1 MSKLDKIME
10 KVSTGEM
17 QYRDLVL
24 SVREEESETP
34 DHIVEGYASTYNEP
48 YYLYRVK
55 APDGYTIEVR
65 EEVDRHAFDDTKM
78 DDVILQYNHEG
89 RVFARISNGT
99 LKLNKEDPKGLFI
112 SADLGGTEI
121 GRQLYEEIK
130 GGYTNKMSFGFT
142 IDQASEL
149 REIES
154 DNDADE
160 TWVYTIEKI
169 GRLYD
174 VSAVSLPQNDFT
186 SISAR
191 AYGNGVISARV
202 TERLHQ
208 HEEKVE
214 RMKKIEELTKL
225 IESED

>member
-10 KVSTGEM
+10 KVQSGEM

-24 SVREEESETP
+24 SVREENEDPEK
-34 DHIVEGYASTYNEP
+34 IVEGYASTYNEP
-48 YYLYRVK
+48 YYLYRVRGN
-55 APDGYTIEVR
+55 DGYTIEVR
-65 EEVDRHAFDDTKM
+65 EEVDRHAFDETMM

-89 RVFARISNGT
+89 RVFARMSNGT
-99 LKLNKEDPKGLFI
+99 LNLNKDDEKGLFI
-112 SADLGGTEI
+112 SANLGGTEI

-160 TWVYTIEKI
+160 VWVYTIEKV

-191 AYGNGVISARV
+191 NLGNGVISDVV
-202 TERLHQ
+202 TERLHK
-208 HEEKVE
+208 HEEEVKRSE
-214 RMKKIEELTKL
+214 RIKALTEL

>member
-1 MSKLDKIME
+1 MSKIDKIME
-10 KVSTGEM
+10 KVQTGEM

-24 SVREEESETP
+24 SVREETETL
-34 DHIVEGYASTYNEP
+34 DYVVDGYASTYNEP

-65 EEVDRHAFDDTKM
+65 EEVDRHAFDEAKM

-89 RVFARISNGT
+89 RVFARTSNGT
-99 LKLNKEDPKGLFI
+99 LNLNKDDEKGLFI
-112 SADLGGTEI
+112 TADLGGTEI

-142 IDQASEL
+142 IAQASEL
-149 REIES
+149 REVEP

-160 TWVYTIEKI
+160 MWVYTIEKV

-191 AYGNGVISARV
+191 ALGNGVISERV
-202 TERLHQ
+202 TERLHE

-214 RMKKIEELTKL
+214 RAKKIEELRKL